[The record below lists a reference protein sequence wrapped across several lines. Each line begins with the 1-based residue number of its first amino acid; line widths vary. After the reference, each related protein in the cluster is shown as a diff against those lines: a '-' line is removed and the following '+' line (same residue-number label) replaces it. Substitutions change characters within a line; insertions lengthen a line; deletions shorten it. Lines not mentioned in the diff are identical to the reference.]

1 MNYHEDLV
9 ADFARRT
16 RANLETLRKVQEVH
30 RDWSVFEVT
39 QLINSMLGLLVFP
52 QQQYFDRIPETA
64 MPVLVEQGWPVPRV
78 TGNYPQAN
86 DLRTL
91 VRYLR
96 NAISHFNIEFLERK
110 SGEITGIRVWN
121 VGRNNQKTWEAD
133 LSIDDLEAITKRFI
147 ELLVG
152 EKSFR

>member
-16 RANLETLRKVQEVH
+16 RENLETLRKVQEVH

-110 SGEITGIRVWN
+110 GGEITGIRVWN
-121 VGRNNQKTWEAD
+121 VGRNNQKTWEAE